1 MDIGVAGLSLF
12 ANKLPAVGI
21 LEQPFLFNF
30 EALVRATASPGS
42 ELRSPIDEAI
52 LASVGVR
59 ILWWQSLGNTVFF
72 SKGRDVAQ
80 PHRIREQK
88 VRVFSKTLAELVTRC
103 GGTPSLLSISQLH
116 HALRNGTVDL
126 AMAGIAALQ
135 PCELWKVTDTI
146 THTEHA
152 PVEYFLIINEEV
164 DCSVT
169 PKIIKQIKHLQLRP
183 RPRNR
188 AAVTLRTQRPA
199 LPDRR

>member
-42 ELRSPIDEAI
+42 ELRSLIDEAI

-88 VRVFSKTLAELVTRC
+88 VRVFSKTLAELVTRR
-103 GGTPSLLSISQLH
+103 GGTPSLLSIRSF
-116 HALRNGTVDL
+116 TTPSE
-126 AMAGIAALQ
+126 MARSIAALQ

-146 THTEHA
+146 TRTEHA
-152 PVEYFLIINEEV
+152 PVESFLIINERV
-164 DCSVT
+164 SCST
-169 PKIIKQIKHLQLRP
+169 TRNLII
-183 RPRNR
+183 
-188 AAVTLRTQRPA
+188 
-199 LPDRR
+199 

>member
-42 ELRSPIDEAI
+42 ELRSLIDEAI

-80 PHRIREQK
+80 QHRIREQK
-88 VRVFSKTLAELVTRC
+88 VRVFSKTLAELVT
-103 GGTPSLLSISQLH
+103 GHGVTPSLLSISQLH
-116 HALRNGTVDL
+116 HALRDGTV
-126 AMAGIAALQ
+126 
-135 PCELWKVTDTI
+135 
-146 THTEHA
+146 HRR
-152 PVEYFLIINEEV
+152 
-164 DCSVT
+164 S
-169 PKIIKQIKHLQLRP
+169 
-183 RPRNR
+183 
-188 AAVTLRTQRPA
+188 PA
-199 LPDRR
+199 LRALEGDGHNHAHRTCAG